1 MKQLPPSQRRV
12 SLVAWRGEPAAAT
25 RLIPE
30 ETAIA
35 LTYGRVTQAVMMATP
50 ADLEDFAIG
59 FSLTEGIVGAASEI
73 EEITQVVDENGIEL
87 RMEVAGAR
95 MDALLRRR
103 RFLTGATG
111 CGLCGMESLA
121 EAARSVPRVSSG
133 IAFAAPTLVTLP
145 AALGARQLLNQA
157 THAVHAAGFW
167 SEGEGLLLVREDV
180 GRHNALDKLAGAIA
194 CRDLDAGVGVLVLTS
209 RVSVEMVQ
217 KAAMLGVPLVIA
229 VSAPTS
235 LALRTA
241 EKAGITLVG
250 VARQDGFE
258 VFTHPSRIGLEV
270 AADVG

>member
-1 MKQLPPSQRRV
+1 MTELPPSQRRV
-12 SLVAWRGEPAAAT
+12 SLLAWRGEPAAAT
-25 RLIPE
+25 RIIPE

-59 FSLTEGIVGAASEI
+59 FSLTEGIIGAASEI
-73 EEITQVVDENGIEL
+73 EEITHVVVENGIEL

-121 EAARSVPRVSSG
+121 ETARRMPRVPSGIPFAARSL
-133 IAFAAPTLVTLP
+133 AALP
-145 AALGARQLLNQA
+145 AALAARQLLNQA

-167 SEGEGLLLVREDV
+167 TEGEGLHLVREDV
-180 GRHNALDKLAGAIA
+180 GRHNALDKLAGAMA
-194 CRDLDAGVGVLVLTS
+194 GRGLDAGVGALVLTS

-217 KAAMLGVPLVIA
+217 KAAMIGVPLVIA
-229 VSAPTS
+229 VSAPTT
-235 LALRTA
+235 LALRIA

-250 VARQDGFE
+250 VARDDGFD
-258 VFTHPSRIGLEV
+258 VFTHPHRIRLGMT
-270 AADVG
+270 ADIG